1 MNYKT
6 FENMLSTDPR
16 NRRPVQIQIIKNS
29 QIYGCGNL
37 FLTNRSNHPYA
48 TYPINPNP
56 ATHLNPGQILTVLS
70 VHKPNE
76 IYSCSCIKVET
87 ANLQQFYI
95 MQSDFK
101 RFIKIV

>member
-1 MNYKT
+1 
-6 FENMLSTDPR
+6 MLNTEPR

-29 QIYGCGNL
+29 QINGHHKL
-37 FLTNRSNHPYA
+37 FLTNRSNHPFA

-56 ATHLNPGQILTVLS
+56 ITHLNPGQILTVLS

-76 IYSCSCIKVET
+76 IYNCSCIKVET

>member
-6 FENMLSTDPR
+6 FDNMLNTG
-16 NRRPVQIQIIKNS
+16 RPVQIQIIKKS
-29 QIYGCGNL
+29 QVYGHHKDNL

-48 TYPINPNP
+48 VYPVSQDP

-70 VHKPNE
+70 VHKPNK
-76 IYSCSCIKVET
+76 IYRPSCIKVES
-87 ANLQQFYI
+87 ASNQQFYI
-95 MQSDFK
+95 MQCDFK